1 MQAVSLSSEQEF
13 RVTPSASQ
21 SPKFIRSDE
30 TMSPK
35 ISEMTQTAAE
45 RPGLAQLAWRSLLTP
60 PLSGAENMA
69 CDVALMDRAQATGE
83 AVIRVYSWSAPTL
96 SFGRNQKS
104 AGYDRDTLARK
115 GIAVVRRPTGGRAI
129 LHHREITYSVTAPAE
144 SSGSIAA
151 EYQWINELLLD
162 ALRSLG
168 VAAEIAHRSGRAPA
182 PDANPCFA
190 TATPG
195 EITSAGRKLV
205 GSAQYR
211 HDGALLQHGSILVSD
226 DQSALA
232 ALAGAEPSA
241 PPATLEESLGRA
253 PAPSELYE
261 SLRSAMTHEGIKPV
275 QLPPGELA
283 QAIARHTRTFEDP
296 EWTWRR

>member
-1 MQAVSLSSEQEF
+1 
-13 RVTPSASQ
+13 
-21 SPKFIRSDE
+21 
-30 TMSPK
+30 MSPK
-35 ISEMTQTAAE
+35 ISEMPQTAAE
-45 RPGLAQLAWRSLLTP
+45 GQGLARLAWRTLLTP
-60 PLSGAENMA
+60 ALSGTENMA
-69 CDVALMDRAQATGE
+69 CDVALMDRARATGE
-83 AVIRVYSWSAPTL
+83 AVVRVYSWSAPTL
-96 SFGRNQKS
+96 SFGRNQKT

-144 SSGSIAA
+144 SGGSIAA
-151 EYQWINELLLD
+151 EYQWINGLLLT

-168 VAAEIAHRSGRAPA
+168 VDAVIAHRAERAPA

-195 EITSAGRKLV
+195 EITAGGRKLV

-232 ALAGAEPSA
+232 TLAGAEPSA
-241 PPATLEESLGRA
+241 PPATLEQSLGRT
-253 PAPSELYE
+253 PEPSELHDA
-261 SLRSAMTHEGIKPV
+261 LRQALARDGIEPEA
-275 QLPPGELA
+275 LAADELA
-283 QAIARHTRTFEDP
+283 QSIARHARTFEDP
-296 EWTWRR
+296 QWTWRR